1 MSRMTETKKA
11 PPNPD
16 DPEYQ
21 RQMKKFIAML
31 EEGVADSRA
40 GRVYTSEEVDQRLDE
55 HFAKKA
61 AARRR
66 KAAQS

>member
-1 MSRMTETKKA
+1 MRGMTEAKKT

-21 RQMKKFIAML
+21 RQLKKFIEML

-40 GRVYTSEEVDQRLDE
+40 GRVYTADEVDRRLDE

-61 AARRR
+61 AARR